1 MRVCVTGGAGF
12 IGSHLVDRLIARG
25 ESVVV
30 LDDFSTGR
38 RENLASDAV
47 LIEGSVE
54 DAKAVARAVAG
65 CELVYHLASRVSVEE
80 SLAKPDLYHAI
91 TALGTKTVAECARGR
106 VVLSSSCAVYGDQAV
121 PIAED
126 APCNP
131 RSPYAQ
137 AKADAEAF
145 ADVSLRFF
153 NVYGPRQRDDSPY
166 SGVIAKFL
174 ATIGTTK
181 PTIFGDGLQTRDF
194 VHVSDV
200 VEALLFAASV
210 EPGVYNV
217 GTGIETNLIE
227 LAKILGCE
235 EPTFRPLR
243 EGEVRRSCAETTKA
257 RIELGFEAK
266 VLLDRF
272 E

>member
-1 MRVCVTGGAGF
+1 MRCCVTGGAGF

-25 ESVVV
+25 DDVLV

-38 RENLASDAV
+38 RENLNPAAT

-54 DAKAVARAVAG
+54 DAEAVAQAVAG
-65 CELVYHLASRVSVEE
+65 CEIVYHLASRVSVEE

-91 TALGTKTVAECARGR
+91 TAIGTKTVAQLTLGR
-106 VVLSSSCAVYGDQAV
+106 VVLASSCAVYGEQPV

-126 APCNP
+126 APLGP
-131 RSPYAQ
+131 LSPYAQ
-137 AKADAEAF
+137 AKLDAEAF

-166 SGVIAKFL
+166 SGVIASFL
-174 ATIGTTK
+174 ASK
-181 PTIFGDGLQTRDF
+181 AQPTIFGDGLQTRDF
-194 VHVSDV
+194 VYVADV
-200 VEALLFAASV
+200 VDALVLAAAV

-217 GTGIETNLIE
+217 GTGVETNLIE
-227 LAKILGCE
+227 LAKALGCG
-235 EPTFRPLR
+235 EPRFAPARK
-243 EGEVRRSCAETTKA
+243 GEVRRSCAETTKA
-257 RIELGFEAK
+257 RTDLGFEAN